1 MEMNRWYEGAMV
13 ALVHRM
19 DESVERVP
27 LEYYEDKGTVTASFP
42 ECVDWT
48 TIRQIDFAPELG
60 CARTG
65 EAGYYVIPHGEGGI
79 GDSFLCRFHTRPDE
93 QLVTDRFVMPVW
105 GCVQEEKSFVAIV
118 SSMTYEYQ
126 LVTAVKDGSYSCFA
140 RFVLN
145 GEAPYEPITIV
156 YKLLGAQAD
165 YNDVALAYRTWREQR
180 GELHL
185 YQTRM
190 QGRPA
195 AQYTAD
201 SVYVRIRQGWKPA
214 PPLIREQ
221 TPENEPPMY
230 VAATFDDVAALLDEF
245 QRQGVGKAEFCLVG
259 WNKSGHD
266 GRWPQIFP
274 VEEKLGGEE
283 ALHRLTAKAKAM
295 GYAMVCHTN
304 STDAYSIADIW
315 KNTDIITDRTGT
327 LVKND
332 TPWSGGDMY
341 QICPLCGL
349 EQARELLPQV
359 RQMGFSGTHYIDV
372 ITTVFPRACHNPQHP
387 VTRRQCAELWKR
399 ILRFAR
405 QEFGGISSEGVFDFA
420 APELDYGLY
429 VSFGVKDC
437 AFVDDCVPLWQLCYH
452 GYVLSNPYTKTVNPT
467 DSDLLK
473 VAEYGGRPTF
483 YYDSKFVTPE
493 PGKEVNWMGEDDF
506 HCHKQEDR
514 EASAAY
520 IARVYRWY
528 ERVRYLQM
536 IPMKRHQILPD
547 GRRRVTYENGDE
559 IMVDYGQSKAFLNG
573 EQILPLP

>member
-1 MEMNRWYEGAMV
+1 MNRWYEGAMV

-315 KNTDIITDRTGT
+315 KNTDIITDRKGT

-387 VTRRQCAELWKR
+387 VTRRQCAELWNR